1 VLDPSSSSQNLQLV
15 TMPSK
20 EDDNSKMKEVV
31 QQMDQNVKGVQST
44 SSKGSKAQVENIVS
58 EGKTRKKLLYENR
71 VQVLSGNNMADSE
84 DDLLS
89 EELQEGSAD
98 QKKAFGRLN
107 IGLVRYSELVVH

>member
-1 VLDPSSSSQNLQLV
+1 V

-71 VQVLSGNNMADSE
+71 VQVLSGNNMADSR
-84 DDLLS
+84 
-89 EELQEGSAD
+89 G
-98 QKKAFGRLN
+98 
-107 IGLVRYSELVVH
+107 